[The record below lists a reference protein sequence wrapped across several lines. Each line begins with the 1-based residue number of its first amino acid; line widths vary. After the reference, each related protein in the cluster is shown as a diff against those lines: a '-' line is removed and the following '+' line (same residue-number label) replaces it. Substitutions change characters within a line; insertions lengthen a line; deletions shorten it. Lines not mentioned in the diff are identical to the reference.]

1 MPATGVGPFHKVV
14 PLEDSRPT
22 SHRPRPGPAN
32 SFEQT
37 LVAAEQ
43 RVSGEIV
50 PFPNRLPAPHPA
62 ELCPIWQDAL
72 HDPEECELDVF
83 FAHIESRISDLE
95 RDILSLTRQM
105 SALLSCL

>member
-1 MPATGVGPFHKVV
+1 MSTTGVGPFQKVV
-14 PLEDSRPT
+14 PLEDTRPISRRAHTAPIV
-22 SHRPRPGPAN
+22 
-32 SFEQT
+32 SFEED

-62 ELCPIWQDAL
+62 EICPIWQDAF
-72 HDPEECELDVF
+72 HDPEECELEIF
-83 FAHIESRISDLE
+83 FDQIENRICALE
-95 RDILSLTRQM
+95 HDILTLTRQV